1 MKRAML
7 GVVAAL
13 AANLALPATA
23 SADEAAPC
31 VRPPVGPVSLAC
43 VAVHPDG
50 PEGPYVQSLV
60 HYNGNKYLLT
70 VDPRT
75 GVSLCR
81 YTPTGYDCYL

>member
-1 MKRAML
+1 MKRVMVGIAAAVAMT
-7 GVVAAL
+7 A
-13 AANLALPATA
+13 ALPATA

-50 PEGPYVQSLV
+50 PYVQSLV
-60 HYNGNKYLLT
+60 HYNGNKYLLK

-75 GVSLCR
+75 GEVSLCR
-81 YTPTGYDCYL
+81 YTAMGSNCYL